1 MLRTNTVLNVA
12 PPGAAP
18 AYVVKLAYDERRKPR
33 QLVTLDDGAEL
44 AILLP
49 RGTVLRP
56 GTLLQTD
63 DGRLIRVEAAP
74 QAVLVVTAP
83 DHLTLT
89 RAAYHLGN
97 RHTPVEVGPDYLRL
111 EADPVLR
118 DMLVGLGTRIEE
130 RNEPFEPETGAY
142 GGGHR
147 HGGEE
152 TFAEDYALAQRLY
165 DEHAQAASSM
175 PLHTHAHTHHAH
187 GQAHLDEPPSA
198 ASSRPPPRH
207 P

>member
-1 MLRTNTVLNVA
+1 MLRADTVLAEA
-12 PPGAAP
+12 PPGAA
-18 AYVVKLAYDERRKPR
+18 AACVLRLAYDERRKAR
-33 QLVTLDDGAEL
+33 QLVTLDDGVEL

-49 RGTVLRP
+49 RGTVLHA
-56 GTLLQTD
+56 GDLLRAE

-74 QAVLVVTAP
+74 QAVLVVTAADLP
-83 DHLTLT
+83 TLT

-97 RHTPVEVGPDYLRL
+97 RHTPIEIGAKHLRL

-118 DMLVGLGTRIEE
+118 DMLVRLGTRVEE

-165 DEHAQAASSM
+165 HEHAQ
-175 PLHTHAHTHHAH
+175 PHPHAHAHAH
-187 GQAHLDEPPSA
+187 PDESPALPA
-198 ASSRPPPRH
+198 RPDSHDP
-207 P
+207 

>member
-1 MLRTNTVLNVA
+1 MLRANTVLTAA

-18 AYVVKLAYDERRKPR
+18 AYVVKLTYDERRKAR
-33 QLVTLDDGAEL
+33 QLVTLDGGTEL

-49 RGTVLRP
+49 RGTVLCP
-56 GTLLQTD
+56 GTLLQAD
-63 DGRLIRVEAAP
+63 DGRLVRVEAAP

-83 DHLTLT
+83 DYLTLT

-97 RHTPVEVGPDYLRL
+97 RHTPVEVGTDYLRL

-118 DMLVGLGTRIEE
+118 DMLVRLGTRVEE
-130 RNEPFEPETGAY
+130 RNEPFEPEPGAY

-165 DEHAQAASSM
+165 DEHTQAASH
-175 PLHTHAHTHHAH
+175 PHTHAHTHAH
-187 GQAHLDEPPSA
+187 PDESSSA
-198 ASSRPPPRH
+198 ASAHPQPRN

>member
-1 MLRTNTVLNVA
+1 MLRANTVLNAV
-12 PPGAAP
+12 PPGTAP
-18 AYVVKLAYDERRKPR
+18 AYVVKLAYEERRKAR
-33 QLVTLDDGAEL
+33 QLVTLDDGTEL

-49 RGTVLRP
+49 RGTGLFA
-56 GTLLQTD
+56 GAWLQSEE
-63 DGRLIRVEAAP
+63 GPLIRVEAAP

-83 DHLTLT
+83 EQLTLT

-97 RHTPVEVGPDYLRL
+97 RHTPVEIGADYLRL

-118 DMLVGLGTRIEE
+118 DMLERLGTRVEE
-130 RNEPFEPETGAY
+130 QNAPFEPEAGAY

-165 DEHAQAASSM
+165 DEHT
-175 PLHTHAHTHHAH
+175 HTHSHTAAHADP
-187 GQAHLDEPPSA
+187 DEPSPAGPFPHRSQ
-198 ASSRPPPRH
+198 H